1 MYVTAIV
8 GTCFLIGT
16 AVCSVFLA
24 ALVITPL
31 VLLLIIPTFMFWIAS
46 VFAAAV
52 YKYIWHNQQ
61 YRKSINQNRNAR
73 WRLYASTLETDV
85 RKVDDSESGESSP
98 AGSESSP
105 KSDSPDES
113 SPKSESDESGPK
125 SELDESSPKS
135 ESDESG
141 PKSESPGP
149 SPGPTPELEPPE
161 PELEPTPKSP
171 EPEPKPERLQLQ
183 PLEPLQSPER

>member
-105 KSDSPDES
+105 KSD
-113 SPKSESDESGPK
+113 ESGPK
-125 SELDESSPKS
+125 SESSPNSGLEESPKS
-135 ESDESG
+135 ESGQSG

-149 SPGPTPELEPPE
+149 SPGPTPELELPE
-161 PELEPTPKSP
+161 PKPTLKSPVLEPK
-171 EPEPKPERLQLQ
+171 PEPKPERLQLQ

>member
-105 KSDSPDES
+105 ARTS
-113 SPKSESDESGPK
+113 
-125 SELDESSPKS
+125 L
-135 ESDESG
+135 
-141 PKSESPGP
+141 GP
-149 SPGPTPELEPPE
+149 S
-161 PELEPTPKSP
+161 
-171 EPEPKPERLQLQ
+171 
-183 PLEPLQSPER
+183 QSQAPIQGWRSHPSQSRASLAPSQSRQAPRQAPRQS